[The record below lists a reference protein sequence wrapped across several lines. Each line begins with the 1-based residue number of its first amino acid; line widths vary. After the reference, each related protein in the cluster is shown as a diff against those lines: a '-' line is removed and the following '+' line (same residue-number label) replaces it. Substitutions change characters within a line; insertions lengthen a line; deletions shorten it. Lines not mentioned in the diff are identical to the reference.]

1 MFETVAWVGILMVT
15 KSLSTVLFL
24 VLATAQMQQ
33 WAVKKERALRAEFGD
48 KYKKKRYVMIPSLG
62 AVIKALTG

>member
-1 MFETVAWVGILMVT
+1 
-15 KSLSTVLFL
+15 
-24 VLATAQMQQ
+24 MQQ

-48 KYKKKRYVMIPSLG
+48 KYKKKRYVMIPSPG